1 MASDSESGA
10 SAYPR
15 TPRPATAWSAST
27 TGGGEA
33 KSMSAT
39 HSGSTSPSYRS
50 HLKLAVPR
58 RSMGVSKK
66 AASMRLG

>member
-1 MASDSESGA
+1 
-10 SAYPR
+10 
-15 TPRPATAWSAST
+15 
-27 TGGGEA
+27 
-33 KSMSAT
+33 MSAT